1 MSENGSQ
8 FLSVSSVCSRAI
20 LLCCVFYLKLHLR
33 IMQQLAPVLFSDC
46 RWYTSA
52 VKMHKSSRHQR
63 PRVVLIGLT
72 SIATSI
78 TRFQQLKKSRIVN
91 EVGLFSNDYK
101 GVS

>member
-1 MSENGSQ
+1 
-8 FLSVSSVCSRAI
+8 
-20 LLCCVFYLKLHLR
+20 
-33 IMQQLAPVLFSDC
+33 MQQLAPVLFSDC

-52 VKMHKSSRHQR
+52 VKMRESS
-63 PRVVLIGLT
+63 RVVLTGLT

>member
-1 MSENGSQ
+1 MLRVLFEIA
-8 FLSVSSVCSRAI
+8 RANHATI
-20 LLCCVFYLKLHLR
+20 SACF
-33 IMQQLAPVLFSDC
+33 FSDC

-52 VKMHKSSRHQR
+52 VKMRKSSRHQR
-63 PRVVLIGLT
+63 PRVVLIGFT

>member
-1 MSENGSQ
+1 
-8 FLSVSSVCSRAI
+8 
-20 LLCCVFYLKLHLR
+20 
-33 IMQQLAPVLFSDC
+33 MQQLAPVLFSDC

-52 VKMHKSSRHQR
+52 VKMLESS
-63 PRVVLIGLT
+63 RVVLTGLT